1 MNIQLSLFQSWQ
13 IGHLYSHEY
22 KHHQNLH
29 GDGANSYALQCWMPS
44 MATNKYQHQNHV
56 NLGEKQQFTMI
67 FTNGSEFIEN
77 KIVIYIKINIK
88 LVLIQ

>member
-1 MNIQLSLFQSWQ
+1 
-13 IGHLYSHEY
+13 
-22 KHHQNLH
+22 
-29 GDGANSYALQCWMPS
+29 LQCWMPS